1 LLNDI
6 KLGWAV
12 HALEPGLLI
21 CIVPRGETAKKCEEL
36 RAVDLSPLGDHFMP
50 SEPAVTIIVPTLNEE
65 KYIRKAISS
74 LVPPGESV
82 DYELIVLD
90 GGSTDHTPLI
100 VKEMAKLN
108 PKIRLETNPARYQSA
123 AVNRGAKIA
132 KPGSDIIIRADSHA
146 EYPPGFVAG
155 LVRELRERDVASV
168 VVPLR
173 TRGKGFLQRGI
184 AAAQNSRLGNGG
196 ALHRTG
202 ISSCYVDH
210 GHHAAFERKT
220 FLAVGGYDENFTHNE
235 DAELD
240 IRLRNSGAR
249 IWLCTE
255 LAISYFPRSSLRAL
269 ARQYFNHGSGRARTM
284 LKHRRPPKIRQL
296 LPLGALGVNML
307 SLASGIG
314 FGWPFFLPS
323 LAYAAACLTG
333 GLLLALSER
342 DPAGCGA
349 GPAAIIM
356 HQSWAAGFIFRAFR
370 VSVSKARIPV
380 SKEVVG

>member
-1 LLNDI
+1 
-6 KLGWAV
+6 
-12 HALEPGLLI
+12 
-21 CIVPRGETAKKCEEL
+21 
-36 RAVDLSPLGDHFMP
+36 MP
-50 SEPAVTIIVPTLNEE
+50 SEPSVTIIVPTLNEE
-65 KYIRKAISS
+65 KYIRKAVGS
-74 LVPPGESV
+74 LIPPDESV

-132 KPGSDIIIRADSHA
+132 KPGSNIIIRADSHA

-168 VVPLR
+168 VVPMR
-173 TRGKGFLQRGI
+173 TRGKAFLQRGI

-196 ALHRTG
+196 ASHRIG
-202 ISSCYVDH
+202 NSSCYVEH

-220 FLAVGGYDENFTHNE
+220 FLAVGGYDESFTHNE

-255 LAISYFPRSSLRAL
+255 LAISYFPRSSLGAL

-284 LKHRRPPKIRQL
+284 LKHRRPPKVRQL

-307 SLASGIG
+307 SVASGIG

-323 LAYAAACLTG
+323 LAYAGACLTG
-333 GLLLALSER
+333 GLFLALSER
-342 DPAGCGA
+342 DPAGCAA

-380 SKEVVG
+380 SKEALR